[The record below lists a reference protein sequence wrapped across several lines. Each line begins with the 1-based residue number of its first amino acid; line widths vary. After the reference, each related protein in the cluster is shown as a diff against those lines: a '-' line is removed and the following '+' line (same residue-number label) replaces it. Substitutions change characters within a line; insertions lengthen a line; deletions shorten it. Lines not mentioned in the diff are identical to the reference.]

1 MMNPGAMSQ
10 RKLVQKMEN
19 KVDRFEHDKTLMY
32 QNNCNRRMF
41 LCVLVVCLTFILI
54 IIAYTIREKN
64 WIDAMV
70 AMKTPAITEVDNG
83 TQQSGNP

>member
-1 MMNPGAMSQ
+1 
-10 RKLVQKMEN
+10 MEN
-19 KVDRFEHDKTLMY
+19 KVDRYEHDKTIMF

-41 LCVLVVCLTFILI
+41 LCVLVVCLTFSLI

-64 WIDAMV
+64 WLDTIARMN
-70 AMKTPAITEVDNG
+70 TPAVTEVANG